1 MSNFPITILMK
12 NQLSLRKGSWSCQAT
27 CLIMVAVHVFFREHS
42 LIFQYN
48 FKVYSIKA
56 CTFMV
61 RFSTDALSIIF
72 FQWTVIFVIY
82 NSLLLIYI
90 NVIDFICLSHNNV
103 LNSFII
109 SIFPL
114 AEGIITNKR
123 FFSEGGKQTLAS
135 IAFSCLWKHFC

>member
-27 CLIMVAVHVFFREHS
+27 CLIMVAVHVFFCEHS

-109 SIFPL
+109 SIFVYTIWGL
-114 AEGIITNKR
+114 YYAGNIMLIIWG
-123 FFSEGGKQTLAS
+123 FAISAL
-135 IAFSCLWKHFC
+135 LWYNWLYKF